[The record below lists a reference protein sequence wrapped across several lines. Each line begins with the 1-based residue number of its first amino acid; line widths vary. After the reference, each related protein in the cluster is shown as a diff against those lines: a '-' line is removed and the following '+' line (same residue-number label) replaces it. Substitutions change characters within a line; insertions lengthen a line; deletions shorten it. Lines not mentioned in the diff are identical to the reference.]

1 MQHPPASDYP
11 AANMQVSLA
20 MVFTTRGPMQETLTT
35 VFVTRG
41 PMQETF
47 QLHWTALEAVW
58 WAVFHEEVG
67 VVPAEIVRLMY

>member
-20 MVFTTRGPMQETLTT
+20 VVFATRGPMQVTLTV

-41 PMQETF
+41 PMRETF
-47 QLHWTALEAVW
+47 QLRWTALEVAW
-58 WAVFHEEVG
+58 WVVFHEEVG
-67 VVPAEIVRLMY
+67 VVLAEIVRLMY

>member
-11 AANMQVSLA
+11 VANMQVSLA
-20 MVFTTRGPMQETLTT
+20 MVFVMRGPMQVTLTT

-47 QLHWTALEAVW
+47 QLCWMALEAVW
-58 WAVFHEEVG
+58 WVVFHKEVG
-67 VVPAEIVRLMY
+67 VVPAEIVCLMY